1 MYDGTGLWGIV
12 VNSIGGQIHH
22 ILYIDDSI
30 EIIKGALALSF
41 VSAAKESD
49 HLLSIQQYLLLQNKV
64 EKYDRDCEEALNY
77 RVAEARRAAAE
88 GSGTPHYKSARPA
101 TEDCC

>member
-12 VNSIGGQIHH
+12 VNSIGGQTHR

-41 VSAAKESD
+41 VSATK
-49 HLLSIQQYLLLQNKV
+49 
-64 EKYDRDCEEALNY
+64 
-77 RVAEARRAAAE
+77 
-88 GSGTPHYKSARPA
+88 
-101 TEDCC
+101 